1 MPRCFPAVAILALAM
16 LPPATPAD
24 QDEALRLERSG
35 EILSLETVLARARS
49 QQPGNVLDVD
59 LEHEHGRY
67 VYEVIV
73 LDHLG
78 RVWALDIDAATGA
91 LLKPAREGN

>member
-1 MPRCFPAVAILALAM
+1 MPQCFPVVAILALAM
-16 LPPATPAD
+16 LPGATLAD

-35 EILSLETVLARARS
+35 EILPLETVLARARA
-49 QQPGNVLDVD
+49 QQPGNVLDVE

-67 VYEVIV
+67 VYEVIL
-73 LDHLG
+73 LDNLG
-78 RVWALDIDAATGA
+78 RVWALDIDAGTGA